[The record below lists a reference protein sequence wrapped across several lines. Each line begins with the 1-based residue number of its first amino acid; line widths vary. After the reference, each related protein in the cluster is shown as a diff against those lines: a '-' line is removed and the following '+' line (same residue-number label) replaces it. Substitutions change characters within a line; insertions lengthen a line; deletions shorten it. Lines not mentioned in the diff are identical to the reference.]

1 MIRNTLNFILS
12 FLLLIIAYP
21 VYPND
26 ISTKAIENYTLK
38 ISNKF
43 SNTYCNS
50 VKFGISLDG
59 SLRFSIGETIKE
71 FSNNKLNKYVD
82 YELLNKNILL
92 NLENNCQINDF
103 PESELEKLVFKY

>member
-12 FLLLIIAYP
+12 FLLLIIASP

-26 ISTKAIENYTLK
+26 ISTSIIKNYTLK

-50 VKFGISLDG
+50 IRFGISMDG

-92 NLENNCQINDF
+92 NLENNCEIYDF
-103 PESELEKLVFKY
+103 PEFELEKLVFKY